1 MTSENLRLLYL
12 NIINKSS
19 MYAHGLIQGKQC
31 KFSQVKPVIAELHGC
46 TFFKEKDL
54 WELNL
59 LSQH

>member
-1 MTSENLRLLYL
+1 MHSENLRLLYL

-54 WELNL
+54 
-59 LSQH
+59 